1 MEDHGRFAY
10 EGRQYRY
17 WATSGHVSA
26 RGPTI
31 ISTARW
37 VAEVGGSQYGLFEA
51 SYDDFDTPEH
61 RADLERRIV
70 EAVRQ
75 QDQGVTR

>member
-1 MEDHGRFAY
+1 MEDHGQFTY
-10 EGRQYRY
+10 GGRQYRY

-26 RGPTI
+26 SGPAI

-37 VAEVGGSQYGLFEA
+37 VGEVGGVQYGLFEV
-51 SYDDFDTPEH
+51 SYDEFDTPEH

-75 QDQGVTR
+75 QEQRAAR